1 MGLFASLNSEDA
13 FENEHKLDTLYQGSL
28 FKSIEYEISNIVS
41 KIDNIDQFDA
51 NQIKDIIIRQHNM
64 ILNYDLFL
72 INNDNRQEALKLFT
86 NKRFLDCF
94 INVIR
99 FLDLDRHE
107 RICLNKITYDYYILP
122 NKDQEVADMLY
133 RLTTEVNGKE
143 VIVLSGILGM
153 HGAQILSMIR
163 NSTFNE
169 EKAVHRVNTF
179 LIKCNQELSVQQII
193 SIYCYLFERFT
204 HPFVYTM
211 MEAKPI
217 GLTPEQNIKFDN
229 ISKAI
234 LEILNSLTSDDIRK
248 VLQDYA
254 YTLNMVKSNI
264 TVRFSLKSAVLF
276 TRIQQVIKSIELDN
290 DGVNDLTIP

>member
-72 INNDNRQEALKLFT
+72 VNNDNRQKALKLFT

-107 RICLNKITYDYYILP
+107 RIRLPMIIIYLQIKI
-122 NKDQEVADMLY
+122 K
-133 RLTTEVNGKE
+133 K
-143 VIVLSGILGM
+143 
-153 HGAQILSMIR
+153 
-163 NSTFNE
+163 
-169 EKAVHRVNTF
+169 
-179 LIKCNQELSVQQII
+179 
-193 SIYCYLFERFT
+193 
-204 HPFVYTM
+204 
-211 MEAKPI
+211 
-217 GLTPEQNIKFDN
+217 
-229 ISKAI
+229 
-234 LEILNSLTSDDIRK
+234 
-248 VLQDYA
+248 
-254 YTLNMVKSNI
+254 
-264 TVRFSLKSAVLF
+264 
-276 TRIQQVIKSIELDN
+276 
-290 DGVNDLTIP
+290 

>member
-41 KIDNIDQFDA
+41 KI
-51 NQIKDIIIRQHNM
+51 
-64 ILNYDLFL
+64 
-72 INNDNRQEALKLFT
+72 
-86 NKRFLDCF
+86 
-94 INVIR
+94 
-99 FLDLDRHE
+99 
-107 RICLNKITYDYYILP
+107 
-122 NKDQEVADMLY
+122 
-133 RLTTEVNGKE
+133 
-143 VIVLSGILGM
+143 
-153 HGAQILSMIR
+153 
-163 NSTFNE
+163 
-169 EKAVHRVNTF
+169 
-179 LIKCNQELSVQQII
+179 
-193 SIYCYLFERFT
+193 
-204 HPFVYTM
+204 
-211 MEAKPI
+211 
-217 GLTPEQNIKFDN
+217 DN

>member
-1 MGLFASLNSEDA
+1 
-13 FENEHKLDTLYQGSL
+13 
-28 FKSIEYEISNIVS
+28 
-41 KIDNIDQFDA
+41 
-51 NQIKDIIIRQHNM
+51 
-64 ILNYDLFL
+64 
-72 INNDNRQEALKLFT
+72 
-86 NKRFLDCF
+86 
-94 INVIR
+94 
-99 FLDLDRHE
+99 
-107 RICLNKITYDYYILP
+107 
-122 NKDQEVADMLY
+122 
-133 RLTTEVNGKE
+133 
-143 VIVLSGILGM
+143 
-153 HGAQILSMIR
+153 
-163 NSTFNE
+163 
-169 EKAVHRVNTF
+169 
-179 LIKCNQELSVQQII
+179 
-193 SIYCYLFERFT
+193 
-204 HPFVYTM
+204 M